1 MNLTKD
7 EKNILGYLLGELNA
21 WSRRL
26 LEARLE
32 QEPDFKALFEK
43 WKKFLNVHLKEYYE
57 KEAKALKGTLAG
69 PDLMLSKVHSYLDA
83 TGYHEPKSSTG
94 KGWLEHLRNVIF
106 GTPKPEVLMH
116 RNFRMD
122 RRGAGLPFQGFAAS
136 KSFLGA
142 TAGIMKSRKNIIE
155 CCYDAGL
162 PTEGMPSPSEACFE
176 IPPMDADLF
185 KEHEKYQNYREHI
198 FQGTRENPLSTFS
211 LDVDTA
217 SWSNI
222 RRYVQEMHQLPPKDA
237 VRLEEMLNYF
247 RYTLPQPEE
256 GKTFGCTQALTEC
269 PWNPAHK
276 LLRLAIQTKRLQVQ
290 RPAANIVFL
299 IDVSGSMSDDNKLPL
314 VKKSIENL
322 RDHLRADDTIS
333 LVTYSDVDHVLVD
346 GVRGTDWGAV
356 QSKLDP
362 LEANGGTYGSKGLE
376 MAYSIAIRNFKRDGI
391 NRIILCT
398 DGDFNFGLTT
408 SSDLSSFIK
417 QKSKSGV
424 SLTILGFGMGNYHD
438 ENLKTLSKDGHGN
451 YAYIDRLPEAR
462 RVLVEQLESTMVT
475 VARDAKVQVEFNPAN
490 VAAYRQIGYECRKL
504 EARDF
509 NDDKKEAA
517 DIGAGHSITVL
528 YELIPAGCPIP
539 GASVDA
545 LKYQTPAQA
554 GTLAGELATVKMRYK
569 EPKSITSD
577 LLVFEPVQASA
588 EVRLANADEDT
599 RFAAAVAAAGMSLRG
614 SPFLGDL
621 EPEDVLRLAES
632 AVPENAS
639 PERLEFLAVVRE
651 AAVLK

>member
-7 EKNILGYLLGELNA
+7 EKNILAYLLGELGA
-21 WSRRL
+21 WKSRL
-26 LEARLE
+26 LEARME
-32 QEPDFKALFEK
+32 QDPDFKALFEK
-43 WKKFLNVHLKEYYE
+43 WKAFLNVHIKKFFE
-57 KEAKALKGTLAG
+57 KEDKALKKSLSG
-69 PDLMLSKVHSYLDA
+69 PDLMLAKVHSYLDA
-83 TGYHEPKSSTG
+83 TGYRAPAKNNPSRWMDQLMGLFSPASEKW
-94 KGWLEHLRNVIF
+94 KHLALSE
-106 GTPKPEVLMH
+106 KM
-116 RNFRMD
+116 
-122 RRGAGLPFQGFAAS
+122 AGLGAVMRCCLPEPRNASFAKAS
-136 KSFLGA
+136 IFAQK
-142 TAGIMKSRKNIIE
+142 E
-155 CCYDAGL
+155 CRMLSEDLAKTRVQRSMEML
-162 PTEGMPSPSEACFE
+162 PETFTLPE
-176 IPPMDADLF
+176 
-185 KEHEKYQNYREHI
+185 EHEKYPNYREHI

-222 RRYVQEMHQLPPKDA
+222 RRYIKEEHQLPPKDA
-237 VRLEEMLNYF
+237 VRVEEMLNYF
-247 RYTLPQPEE
+247 RYTLPLPEE

-269 PWNPAHK
+269 PWNPTHK
-276 LLRLAIQTKRLQVQ
+276 LLRLAIQTKRVVTE
-290 RPAANIVFL
+290 RPNANLVFL
-299 IDVSGSMSDDNKLPL
+299 IDVSGSMYDDNKLPL

-322 RDHLRADDTIS
+322 RDHLHSEDTIS
-333 LVTYSDVDHVLVD
+333 LVTYANHDHLLVD
-346 GVRGTDWGAV
+346 GVRGTDWESI
-356 QSKLDP
+356 QQKLDK
-362 LEANGGTYGSKGLE
+362 LEAGGGTYGSKGLE
-376 MAYSIAIRNFKRDGI
+376 MAYSVAIRHF

-408 SSDLSSFIK
+408 SSDLSTFIK

-424 SLTILGFGMGNYHD
+424 NLTILGFGMGNYHD

-475 VARDAKVQVEFNPAN
+475 VAHDAKVQVEFNPAN
-490 VAAYRQIGYECRKL
+490 VAAYRLIGYECRRL

-569 EPKSITSD
+569 EPKAVASN
-577 LLVFEPVQASA
+577 LLVFDPVQASS
-588 EVRLANADEDT
+588 EVRLADADADT
-599 RFAAAVAAAGMSLRG
+599 RFAAAVAATGMSLRG

-621 EPEDVLRLAES
+621 APEDVLRLAED

-639 PERLEFLAVVRE
+639 AERQEFLAIVRE
-651 AAVLK
+651 ATILK